1 MARYSLID
9 AYARSLEFPETFPF
23 PGFDAIA
30 AIRPGAL
37 VKVGVEFEGDVPT
50 GERFWVIVE
59 RAFEEGMT
67 RCFRGRIDNELC
79 CTARHGL
86 RLGDEIEFQPNHVLA
101 IRSAG

>member
-59 RAFEEGMT
+59 RAFEEGNDT
-67 RCFRGRIDNELC
+67 LLSGTHRQRLVL
-79 CTARHGL
+79 HGASWPTS
-86 RLGDEIEFQPNHVLA
+86 R
-101 IRSAG
+101 